1 MTRLKVTYIAM
12 DADGN
17 RPIMSADNFD
27 DLKRGVD
34 EYYAVDKTDTI
45 CTGFVIYE
53 TKYPDDYMGYWGYI
67 CKTTTHGIETT
78 YIDTIKVYCIE
89 FYPETKYEI

>member
-12 DADGN
+12 DADGR

-27 DLKRGVD
+27 DLKLGVD
-34 EYYAVDKTDTI
+34 EYYAVDKTDAI

-53 TKYPDDYMGYWGYI
+53 TKYPDDYMGHWGYI

>member
-34 EYYAVDKTDTI
+34 EYYVVDKTDTI
-45 CTGFVIYE
+45 CTGFVNYE
-53 TKYPDDYMGYWGYI
+53 TKYPDDYMGHWGYI

-78 YIDTIKVYCIE
+78 YVDAIKVYCIE